1 MFASN
6 ALFPIG
12 VMPHWLAVI
21 SKINPVTYAVDPI
34 CKVTVHGWNWGKILP
49 EAWVISE
56 LTIVFM
62 LVSQMV
68 FQRTM
73 SEQTRRK

>member
-1 MFASN
+1 MFATN
-6 ALFPIG
+6 ALFPIE
-12 VMPHWLAVI
+12 VMLHWLAVI

-34 CKVTVHGWNWGKILP
+34 RELSIHGWNWGKILP
-49 EAWVISE
+49 GAWVISE

-62 LVSQMV
+62 LVSQMA

-73 SEQTRRK
+73 SEQTRRR